1 MEAGPMVELIAWSG
15 VIASVILFLAGVFE
29 LFIAW
34 RSNDRVRAAADSAAK
49 VSENVNTDAKTLQ
62 EHAGIDFK
70 GQWEALAALATALK
84 DLDRSTRLF
93 FLSLA
98 FMAVAGATVGLDSV
112 GSGLASS

>member
-1 MEAGPMVELIAWSG
+1 MEAGRMVELIAWSG
-15 VIASVILFLAGVFE
+15 VIASIILFVAGLYE
-29 LFIAW
+29 LVIAW
-34 RSNDRVRAAADSAAK
+34 RSNDHVRAAADSAAK
-49 VSENVNTDAKTLQ
+49 LGEDVNKDPETLQ
-62 EHAGIDFK
+62 EHAAIDFK

-98 FMAVAGATVGLDSV
+98 FMAAAGATVGLDSI